1 MKVKGRG
8 GSVLSG
14 GHVGGVCDD
23 IDEDHLHS
31 NDAIDEEHKGNQES
45 NIRER
50 LRYKKVFIHNYDH
63 IVSNMWIA
71 KDKTDPRV
79 ACFHQNNCF

>member
-50 LRYKKVFIHNYDH
+50 LI
-63 IVSNMWIA
+63 
-71 KDKTDPRV
+71 
-79 ACFHQNNCF
+79 

>member
-1 MKVKGRG
+1 MKVKGHG

-23 IDEDHLHS
+23 IDDEDHLHP
-31 NDAIDEEHKGNQES
+31 NDTIDEEHKGNQES

-50 LRYKKVFIHNYDH
+50 LRYKKVFIHIYDH
-63 IVSNMWIA
+63 LVSIM
-71 KDKTDPRV
+71 
-79 ACFHQNNCF
+79 

>member
-1 MKVKGRG
+1 M
-8 GSVLSG
+8 
-14 GHVGGVCDD
+14 GGVCDD

-50 LRYKKVFIHNYDH
+50 LRYKKVFI
-63 IVSNMWIA
+63 
-71 KDKTDPRV
+71 
-79 ACFHQNNCF
+79 QL

>member
-1 MKVKGRG
+1 MKVKGHG

-14 GHVGGVCDD
+14 GPVGGVCDD
-23 IDEDHLHS
+23 IDEDHLHP

-50 LRYKKVFIHNYDH
+50 LRYKKVFIHIYDH
-63 IVSNMWIA
+63 LVSNMWIA
-71 KDKTDPRV
+71 KDTRV
-79 ACFHQNNCF
+79 ACFHQNKSF

>member
-1 MKVKGRG
+1 MEVQ
-8 GSVLSG
+8 SSLG

-50 LRYKKVFIHNYDH
+50 LRYKKVFIHIYDLYFSFKY
-63 IVSNMWIA
+63 VNCQ
-71 KDKTDPRV
+71 R
-79 ACFHQNNCF
+79 QNGPKGCMLSPK